1 MPAERPFSTAA
12 TTRSDQRC
20 VDLWSLRED
29 VLVDAGD
36 PAGPL
41 VLSGRWGETRLHR
54 AGPLVREA
62 LRRMSLGPISLANV
76 VAEMAAESSVRPS
89 SPGGRT
95 AAVADEQ
102 AEILMLLHRL
112 RHLVVRSLTL
122 EDAEQ
127 PLLSVVPIVQS
138 ARYRPGTF
146 DRSRAVRLSR
156 FAFLRSEG
164 EGFVLESPVSLY
176 RVVVHGPEAAWV
188 IGMLG
193 RAHTLD
199 EIVAAVPLTTPVV
212 AEIIAHLLGT
222 GMVLAAEPESTEPE
236 SAEPPP
242 AERESAVRA
251 LPSRT
256 DTDDGGRSGDS
267 VPVFAEDT
275 DPALLSWSAVDLLFH
290 SRSTLGRHD
299 ADFGAT
305 YPLAERLPPAP
316 AVKPLPDGPRLPL
329 PRPSLS
335 EVTAADAPLTTVV
348 EERHSIRSYGSEPL
362 TAAVLGEFLYRALRV
377 RGLPERHG
385 EGRHEE
391 EYTDR
396 PYPSGGRAYELE
408 FYLTVRDCAGIPPGT
423 HYYAPLEHCLVPVG
437 DEGPDAATAELLAE
451 AQISAGLATPP
462 AVVITITSRIH
473 RLSWKYSGIPYSLTL
488 KHVGA
493 VIQNLYLIGTAMGLA
508 SCALGS
514 GDIELAARSTG
525 TDWLTEPSVGG
536 FALGVAPKAV
546 TNHPCKAHS

>member
-12 TTRSDQRC
+12 TTRSDRRC

-36 PAGPL
+36 PAGPV

-76 VAEMAAESSVRPS
+76 VAELAAESSVRPS

-95 AAVADEQ
+95 ATAADEQ

-212 AEIIAHLLGT
+212 AEIVAHLLGT
-222 GMVLAAEPESTEPE
+222 GMVLAAEPG
-236 SAEPPP
+236 SAELESDEPRP

-256 DTDDGGRSGDS
+256 GADDGGRGADS

-305 YPLAERLPPAP
+305 YPLAERLPP
-316 AVKPLPDGPRLPL
+316 
-329 PRPSLS
+329 PRPSS
-335 EVTAADAPLTTVV
+335 
-348 EERHSIRSYGSEPL
+348 RSP
-362 TAAVLGEFLYRALRV
+362 T
-377 RGLPERHG
+377 
-385 EGRHEE
+385 
-391 EYTDR
+391 
-396 PYPSGGRAYELE
+396 GRACP
-408 FYLTVRDCAGIPPGT
+408 FPGPP
-423 HYYAPLEHCLVPVG
+423 
-437 DEGPDAATAELLAE
+437 
-451 AQISAGLATPP
+451 
-462 AVVITITSRIH
+462 
-473 RLSWKYSGIPYSLTL
+473 
-488 KHVGA
+488 
-493 VIQNLYLIGTAMGLA
+493 
-508 SCALGS
+508 
-514 GDIELAARSTG
+514 
-525 TDWLTEPSVGG
+525 
-536 FALGVAPKAV
+536 
-546 TNHPCKAHS
+546 

>member
-1 MPAERPFSTAA
+1 MSAERPFSSAA
-12 TTRSDQRC
+12 TTRSDRRC
-20 VDLWSLRED
+20 VALWSLRED
-29 VLVDAGD
+29 VLVDMGGADGSV
-36 PAGPL
+36 
-41 VLSGRWGETRLHR
+41 VLSGRWGESRLLR

-76 VAEMAAESSVRPS
+76 VAEMAAEGTVRPS

-95 AAVADEQ
+95 AGAADEQ

-112 RHLVVRSLTL
+112 RHLVVRSLML

-138 ARYRPGTF
+138 ARYRPDTV
-146 DRSRAVRLSR
+146 DRDRPVRLSR

-193 RAHTLD
+193 RAHTVD
-199 EIVAAVPLTTPVV
+199 EITAAVPLPAPAV
-212 AEIIAHLLGT
+212 AEIIAYLLGT
-222 GMVLAAEPESTEPE
+222 GMLLASERV
-236 SAEPPP
+236 P
-242 AERESAVRA
+242 AEGDLPGRAGADEDGRGGGAV
-251 LPSRT
+251 PT
-256 DTDDGGRSGDS
+256 
-267 VPVFAEDT
+267 FAEDQ
-275 DPALLSWSAVDLLFH
+275 DPALLSWGAVDLLFH

-305 YPLAERLPPAP
+305 YPLADRLPPAP
-316 AVKPLPDGPRLPL
+316 AVKPLPDGPRFLL
-329 PRPSLS
+329 PRPCLS
-335 EVTAADAPLTTVV
+335 EVAAGDPPLTTVV

-377 RGLPERHG
+377 RGLHEQPG
-385 EGRHEE
+385 EGRHAEG
-391 EYTDR
+391 YTDR

-408 FYLTVRDCAGIPPGT
+408 FYLTVRDCAGIPSGT
-423 HYYAPLEHCLVPVG
+423 HYYAPLEHCLVHLG
-437 DEGPDAATAELLAE
+437 EGATDAATVELLAE
-451 AQISAGLATPP
+451 AQISAGLDAPP
-462 AVVITITSRIH
+462 PVVITITSRIH
-473 RLSWKYSGIPYSLTL
+473 RLSWKYSGLPYSLTL

-514 GDIELAARSTG
+514 GDIELAARTTG

-536 FALGVAPKAV
+536 FALGVTPQPSPSIHVKHTV
-546 TNHPCKAHS
+546 DP

>member
-12 TTRSDQRC
+12 TTRSDRRC

-36 PAGPL
+36 PDGPV

-76 VAEMAAESSVRPS
+76 VAELAAESSVCPS
-89 SPGGRT
+89 SPGGHTAT
-95 AAVADEQ
+95 AADAQ

-112 RHLVVRSLTL
+112 RHLVVRSLTM

-199 EIVAAVPLTTPVV
+199 EIVAAVPLTAPVV
-212 AEIIAHLLGT
+212 AEIVAHLLGT
-222 GMVLAAEPESTEPE
+222 GMVLAAEPEP
-236 SAEPPP
+236 AEPQP
-242 AERESAVRA
+242 AERA

-256 DTDDGGRSGDS
+256 GADDGGRSGDT

-348 EERHSIRSYGSEPL
+348 EERRSIRSYGSEPL

-377 RGLPERHG
+377 RGLPEQHG

-423 HYYAPLEHCLVPVG
+423 HYYAPLEHCLVRVG

-451 AQISAGLATPP
+451 AQISAGLDTPP

-473 RLSWKYSGIPYSLTL
+473 RLSWKYSGLPYALTL

-536 FALGVAPKAV
+536 FALGVAPEEAV
-546 TNHPCKAHS
+546 INHARKAHS

>member
-1 MPAERPFSTAA
+1 
-12 TTRSDQRC
+12 
-20 VDLWSLRED
+20 
-29 VLVDAGD
+29 
-36 PAGPL
+36 
-41 VLSGRWGETRLHR
+41 
-54 AGPLVREA
+54 
-62 LRRMSLGPISLANV
+62 
-76 VAEMAAESSVRPS
+76 
-89 SPGGRT
+89 
-95 AAVADEQ
+95 
-102 AEILMLLHRL
+102 MLLHRL
-112 RHLVVRSLTL
+112 RHLVVRSLTM

-199 EIVAAVPLTTPVV
+199 EIVAAVPLTAPVV
-212 AEIIAHLLGT
+212 AEIVAHLLGT
-222 GMVLAAEPESTEPE
+222 GMVLAAEPEP
-236 SAEPPP
+236 AEPQP
-242 AERESAVRA
+242 AERA

-256 DTDDGGRSGDS
+256 GADDGGRSGDT

-348 EERHSIRSYGSEPL
+348 EERRSIRSYGSEPL

-377 RGLPERHG
+377 RGLPEQHG

-423 HYYAPLEHCLVPVG
+423 HYYAPLEHCLVRVG

-451 AQISAGLATPP
+451 AQISAGLDTPP

-473 RLSWKYSGIPYSLTL
+473 RLSWKYSGLPYALTL

-536 FALGVAPKAV
+536 FALGVAPEEAV
-546 TNHPCKAHS
+546 INHARKAHS